1 MPPINRGEERRG
13 VKKQIEERDQ
23 IMDPLL
29 ERKLSQAV
37 PLTVVTST
45 AVAVAGSFVFGIS
58 VCIDPL
64 STLDSF

>member
-1 MPPINRGEERRG
+1 M
-13 VKKQIEERDQ
+13 KKQIEERDQ

-37 PLTVVTST
+37 PLTVVAST